1 MKSVE
6 KEIQNLRKS
15 SIADVNKIAV
25 EITGEVIKQMI
36 GTTVNTSKIS
46 TVVEE
51 ISKRKLVGNK

>member
-36 GTTVNTSKIS
+36 GTTVNTNKIS

-51 ISKRKLVGNK
+51 ISKRKLVEKK